1 MQEVLITAS
10 KEELLIVSSPWNLN
24 RKQGILLEYKTTRA
38 NHQAVVL
45 IFFSLD
51 VRSRIPCFCLL
62 PPWIL
67 LLLVCKIA
75 VWIST
80 CQLVS
85 MFFSNAN
92 YNHLRWSP
100 ESKTGPSVS
109 KSDWKRHRCQLLKGM
124 ANPKKMLVDI
134 ESSML
139 WRVMKIEN
147 LICLVC
153 VLQSCATWVWE
164 GDQTRTIVTRMD
176 IGGYRLHIPFQSTE
190 GWVFQWR
197 IVVKNRMNWC
207 THLVWRTINQIWVK
221 TLNQKTIWTADA
233 WFTQHFW
240 FYFEENRSLLCSRH

>member
-38 NHQAVVL
+38 NHQTVVL

-92 YNHLRWSP
+92 FNHLRCSR
-100 ESKTGPSVS
+100 ESKIGLWVS
-109 KSDWKRHRCQLLKGM
+109 KSDWKRHRCQLLIRRVWHGKSKEN
-124 ANPKKMLVDI
+124 ACRHWVLY
-134 ESSML
+134 
-139 WRVMKIEN
+139 VMKSHEDRKSD
-147 LICLVC
+147 LPSL
-153 VLQSCATWVWE
+153 CATILCYMSLRE
-164 GDQTRTIVTRMD
+164 
-176 IGGYRLHIPFQSTE
+176 
-190 GWVFQWR
+190 
-197 IVVKNRMNWC
+197 
-207 THLVWRTINQIWVK
+207 
-221 TLNQKTIWTADA
+221 
-233 WFTQHFW
+233 
-240 FYFEENRSLLCSRH
+240 RSNKDNCD